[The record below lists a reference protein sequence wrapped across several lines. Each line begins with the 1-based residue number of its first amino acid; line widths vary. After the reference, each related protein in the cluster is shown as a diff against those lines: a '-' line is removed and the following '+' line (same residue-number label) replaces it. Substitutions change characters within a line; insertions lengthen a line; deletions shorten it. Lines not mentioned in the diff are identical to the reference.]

1 MNTPQGLRWAHGSSK
16 VNKSFAVLWI
26 LVALAIPFACGVL
39 VSYSASTLLI
49 ILITIVPVWLLAA
62 LTLLAFAVFNAIKK
76 RWGISLY
83 RLAAGM
89 IATASLILI
98 PVGIDAGYY
107 LRLWSFQNY
116 YEAEVAKLPKDNNP
130 RFRLFDWGGY
140 FIFNTIVLAYD
151 ESDELSLAPGKQ
163 SPEWTAR
170 TNERTG
176 GFFGGKWTA
185 EHLQGHYYVVTTY

>member
-1 MNTPQGLRWAHGSSK
+1 MGTRFQQGQQKLCGFVDSRCPRNPVCLRSTRIVFRIDIADHSNNHS
-16 VNKSFAVLWI
+16 AC
-26 LVALAIPFACGVL
+26 LVACSAYPSGVCGLQCDQKKVGNIAL
-39 VSYSASTLLI
+39 ST
-49 ILITIVPVWLLAA
+49 
-62 LTLLAFAVFNAIKK
+62 
-76 RWGISLY
+76 GS
-83 RLAAGM
+83 GHD
-89 IATASLILI
+89 LILI